1 VQRELLQL
9 MNLQKD
15 QSLTIGEKAARA
27 QTLYKPLSAIAA
39 AEERGKADAAIAL
52 Q

>member
-27 QTLYKPLSAIAA
+27 QTLYKPIAA